1 MAFLYERARF
11 RLSGDRALLAEYGDG
26 IDLAINDKVR
36 AVTALLK
43 RDPPAGV
50 EAVVPA
56 YRSLSLMYDPLVT
69 DPSRLIEH
77 LHALE
82 AGYSPARAEAPL
94 VVPIPVCYG
103 GEFGPDLGVV
113 AAHTGLSEK
122 EVVALHTAVDYPIY
136 MIGFTPGFCYLGGLD
151 SRLRTPRRTTPRT
164 TLAAGSVGI
173 AESQTGM
180 YPVES
185 PGGWQIVGRTPLRL
199 FAPERERP
207 FRYAAGD
214 RIRFVA
220 VDEAEFA
227 ALYEQER
234 P

>member
-1 MAFLYERARF
+1 MAVLYERARF

-26 IDLAINDKVR
+26 IDPAINDKVR
-36 AVTALLK
+36 ALTALLK
-43 RDPPAGV
+43 RDLPAGV

-56 YRSLSLMYDPLVT
+56 YRSLSLLYDPLTT
-69 DPSRLIEH
+69 DPPRLMEH

-82 AGYSPARAEAPL
+82 ADYSPSRAGEPL

-103 GEFGPDLGVV
+103 GDFGPDLGVV

-151 SRLRTPRRTTPRT
+151 NRLRTPRRTTPRT
-164 TLAAGSVGI
+164 TLPAGSVGI

-199 FAPERERP
+199 FAPERENP
-207 FRYAAGD
+207 FLYAAGD

-220 VDEAEFA
+220 IDEAEFA
-227 ALYEQER
+227 ALYERER